1 MYGSYM
7 AKYAHISV
15 ISFDFFIFWLSLLNI
30 EEHLGNERNHVQW
43 RSDGGGGGG
52 GNDYG
57 GGSDGGVG
65 SSSGSI
71 GIDMTMQQWATFD
84 SKRYATALHIMHI
97 EKHSL

>member
-15 ISFDFFIFWLSLLNI
+15 ISFDFFFFIFWLSLLNI
-30 EEHLGNERNHVQW
+30 EEHLGNERNHAQW
-43 RSDGGGGGG
+43 RSDGGGGSG
-52 GNDYG
+52 GN
-57 GGSDGGVG
+57 
-65 SSSGSI
+65 GSI

-84 SKRYATALHIMHI
+84 LKRYATALHIIHI

>member
-1 MYGSYM
+1 MV
-7 AKYAHISV
+7 AIWLNTR
-15 ISFDFFIFWLSLLNI
+15 IFQLFRLIFFIFWLSLLNI
-30 EEHLGNERNHVQW
+30 EEHLGNERDHVQW

-71 GIDMTMQQWATFD
+71 GIDMTMQQ
-84 SKRYATALHIMHI
+84 
-97 EKHSL
+97 